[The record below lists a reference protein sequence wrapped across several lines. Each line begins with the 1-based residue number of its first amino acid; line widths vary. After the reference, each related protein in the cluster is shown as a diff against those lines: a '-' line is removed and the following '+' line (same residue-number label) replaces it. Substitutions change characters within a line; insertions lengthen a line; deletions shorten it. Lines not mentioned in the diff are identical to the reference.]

1 MIPRQNAVGRL
12 MNEYVNW
19 GGPIVTRFNAYQDS
33 LRGT

>member
-19 GGPIVTRFNAYQDS
+19 GGPIVTRFNAHQDS